1 MTESLIAFCVVLLI
15 AAGVIVA
22 FAIAVECLRRLTC
35 RRSPAPAGS
44 DWTPSSTTRDRPETR
59 VARRRHMAR
68 AGLQSRLA
76 EHIARSKPQGAGTA
90 SVRRRPRFS
99 PLSGS
104 LSRSRSSSAGAE
116 SGTGTEMDRA
126 PLLAFLRMF
135 PQPR

>member
-1 MTESLIAFCVVLLI
+1 MMESLIAFCVVLLI

-22 FAIAVECLRRLTC
+22 LGMAVECLRRLAC

-44 DWTPSSTTRDRPETR
+44 HWTPSSTTRDRPETR
-59 VARRRHMAR
+59 VAWRRHKAR

-76 EHIARSKPQGAGTA
+76 ERIARSEPQGAGTA
-90 SVRRRPRFS
+90 SDRRRLGFY

-126 PLLAFLRMF
+126 PLLAFLRML
-135 PQPR
+135 PQPH